1 MQIDKYDADTAALI
15 RSCLEQQ
22 KKLDPKVLKTLAQLK
37 KTAARKKDDA
47 LLGFTYFYYANVH
60 YLMELNYENFRTY
73 LVKAISHLQ
82 KADEPAL
89 LGRAYN
95 FIGVDA
101 CNMGSYDVAYHY
113 FMMALHVAESSR
125 SLEYLKGVVNANVGM
140 LYMRLGNDQMARQLM
155 RISIKQTVADRDDI
169 FFYHNLISC
178 HYLDGVLSLRLNDI
192 AGAERA
198 DRAIAK
204 IEKEPIDPGVTGAQI
219 VIHVLRAELAHTK
232 GNRAEFAHH
241 TNLLVDSLHS
251 MRLIFDFME
260 DISIFT
266 RFLLDKKEL
275 PYVRRILDKISNDV
289 YNSDSAQMKKIVTDL
304 EIDYYEATDDR
315 ELSYRF
321 LQKQHALEKERA
333 VERNGVYLFS
343 IGLIDL
349 MGDSKKETSSK
360 RRTRKS

>member
-1 MQIDKYDADTAALI
+1 MNIDRYDSQTATLI
-15 RSCLEQQ
+15 RTCLEQQ
-22 KKLDPKVLKTLAQLK
+22 KTLDPKVLKTLAQLK
-37 KTAARKKDDA
+37 KTATRKKDDA

-60 YLMELNYENFRTY
+60 YLMELNYDNFRTY

-82 KADEPAL
+82 KANEPAL

-113 FMMALHVAESSR
+113 FMMALHVAETNR
-125 SLEYLKGVVNANVGM
+125 TLEYLKGVINANIGM
-140 LYMRLGNDQMARQLM
+140 LYMRLGNDQMARQIIRM
-155 RISIKQTVADRDDI
+155 SIKQTVIDKDDI
-169 FFYHNLISC
+169 FYYHNLISC
-178 HYLDGVLSLRLNDI
+178 HYLDGVLSLRLGDVK
-192 AGAERA
+192 GAERA
-198 DRAIAK
+198 DQAIAK

-219 VIHVLRAELAHTK
+219 VIHVLRAELAHTL
-232 GNRAEFAHH
+232 GDRSLFAHH
-241 TNLLVDSLHS
+241 TNLLVESLHS
-251 MRLIFDFME
+251 IRLIFDFME

-289 YNSDSAQMKKIVTDL
+289 YNSDSAQMKKIVTDI
-304 EIDYYEATDDR
+304 EIDYYTAAEDKEQTF
-315 ELSYRF
+315 RF
-321 LQKQHALEKERA
+321 LQKKHTLEKERA

-349 MGDSKKETSSK
+349 MGESKKETTSK
-360 RRTRKS
+360 RRKKTH